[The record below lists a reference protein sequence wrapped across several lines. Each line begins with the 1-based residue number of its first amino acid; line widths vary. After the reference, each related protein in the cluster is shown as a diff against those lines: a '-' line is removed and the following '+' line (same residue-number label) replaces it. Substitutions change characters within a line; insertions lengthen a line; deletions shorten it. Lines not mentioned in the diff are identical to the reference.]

1 MAGREARFDGWA
13 ARPSEGA
20 SLSRG
25 TKESPLNAGGA
36 HRTRFFDAL
45 YRDYARPLLRFI
57 SRQNI
62 SHEEAR
68 EIVQE
73 SYCRLQQVPQVEA
86 MESARGYLFRTAVNL
101 ARDSKRQRRREF
113 HVVSAAEIG
122 APAEVEVPS
131 GAPTAYQ
138 VLKGQQELAIIEQAI
153 EELTPTCRQAFVM
166 HRFGGATY
174 SQIASELGLSVS
186 MIEKYVSQAL
196 VHLKTRLDAANATPG
211 ARKAAP

>member
-1 MAGREARFDGWA
+1 M
-13 ARPSEGA
+13 
-20 SLSRG
+20 SRG
-25 TKESPLNAGGA
+25 NKASPQDAGGA
-36 HRTRFFDAL
+36 HRTRFLDAL

-113 HVVSAAEIG
+113 HVVSAADIG

-138 VLKGQQELAIIEQAI
+138 VLEGQQELAIIEQAI

-196 VHLKTRLDAANATPG
+196 VHLKTRLDAAHAATG
-211 ARKAAP
+211 TRDGSAVKVRS

>member
-1 MAGREARFDGWA
+1 MGRGIKASPQDAGGTHRARF
-13 ARPSEGA
+13 
-20 SLSRG
+20 L
-25 TKESPLNAGGA
+25 
-36 HRTRFFDAL
+36 DAL
-45 YRDYARPLLRFI
+45 YRDYARPLLRFV

-86 MESARGYLFRTAVNL
+86 LESPRGYLFRTAVNL

-196 VHLKTRLDAANATPG
+196 VHLKTRLDAANATSG
-211 ARKAAP
+211 AKKAVP